1 MSEMPPS
8 LSRHGR
14 APRSDV
20 RGIAAADTDGRNGFF
35 ISAAKDVINYLCDVQ
50 ADLMKGVRVE
60 MGLLPSGEFADGT
73 PRMWGIDRPGNRVV
87 LYRIPIE
94 RMAKLHRNDDWHRR
108 NHIETVTISA
118 IAELL
123 ETDPYDF
130 APNRFFPHA

>member
-1 MSEMPPS
+1 MSEISPS

-20 RGIAAADTDGRNGFF
+20 RGIAAVDTDGRNGFF
-35 ISAAKDVINYLCDVQ
+35 VSVAKDVINYLCDVQ
-50 ADLMKGVRVE
+50 PDLMKGVRVE

-73 PRMWGIDRPGNRVV
+73 PRMWAVDRPGNRVV

-108 NHIETVTISA
+108 NHIETVTITA
-118 IAELL
+118 IAELV

-130 APNRFFPHA
+130 APNRFFPHT